1 MGALALHPYAALS
14 YCWGGGSFVTSTRA
28 NIAEHR
34 RRIDWD
40 AFPRAFQDSI
50 MVCRRLDVKHLWV
63 DCLYIIQDD
72 ERDWELDSSKM
83 AAVYENATFVIA
95 PASLEN
101 PEWSLFSRPQDP
113 ILTGIY
119 RKVEVIEEPLGTRAW
134 ALQEKIF
141 DARYIW
147 YTDAE
152 VQRECKELI
161 AYECSAFGRDL
172 RKIRLN

>member
-1 MGALALHPYAALS
+1 
-14 YCWGGGSFVTSTRA
+14 
-28 NIAEHR
+28 
-34 RRIDWD
+34 
-40 AFPRAFQDSI
+40 
-50 MVCRRLDVKHLWV
+50 
-63 DCLYIIQDD
+63 
-72 ERDWELDSSKM
+72 M

-101 PEWSLFSRPQDP
+101 PERSLFSRPQDP
-113 ILTGIY
+113 SLDPGILQTRGNDPPIKARQRILTGIY

-141 DARYIW
+141 DTRYIW

-161 AYECSAFGRDL
+161 ACECSAFGRDL
-172 RKIRLN
+172 RKNKA